1 MTTRN
6 STGLS
11 NLEYHVLLSL
21 APGSLY
27 GYAIKDSVESESAG
41 TLTPR
46 AGSLYRVLARLMT
59 RALVIEVE
67 AKQSESPHPGLARKY
82 YGLTVKGREA
92 LAEEARRLKGAAA
105 LAEQRLGLGEGRP

>member
-6 STGLS
+6 SNRLS

-21 APGSLY
+21 AQGSQY

-59 RALVIEVE
+59 RALVAEVE
-67 AKQSESPHPGLARKY
+67 AEQANSPHPGLARKY
-82 YGLTVKGREA
+82 YGLTTRGRET
-92 LAEEARRLKGAAA
+92 LAEEAQRLKGAAA
-105 LAEQRLGLGEGRP
+105 LAQQRLGLRESRS